1 MGEYYDLNLKSDTL
15 LLAYIFE
22 KCTTMGLEIYNLDPA
37 KFRSAHG
44 LQSAIKYLRLTLVF
58 VWNSAGWESLI
69 SIFQDAFARIDKI
82 FILAGVLHTRV
93 SFYEA

>member
-1 MGEYYDLNLKSDTL
+1 MGKYYDLNLKSDTL

-58 VWNSAGWESLI
+58 DWNSAGWESLI
-69 SIFQDAFARIDKI
+69 SIFQDAFRIDKI